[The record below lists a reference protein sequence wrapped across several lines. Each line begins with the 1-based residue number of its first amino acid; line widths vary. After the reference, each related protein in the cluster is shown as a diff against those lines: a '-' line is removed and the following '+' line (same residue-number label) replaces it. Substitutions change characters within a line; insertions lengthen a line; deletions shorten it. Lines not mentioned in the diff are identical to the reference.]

1 MQDVMVDL
9 ETLGRGPGCVVL
21 SIGAVAFGPEGV
33 GPDLLYVVVNKASCL
48 AHGLA
53 VDADTEAWWSKQS
66 ENARQVLAQADA
78 KTSDSLPA
86 ALMRFTGFLAQY
98 DIDKVRVWGN
108 GADFDNAILQ
118 SCYKAVGRDV
128 PWQFWNNRC
137 FRTLKSLRPEIKSV
151 RAGTHHNAL
160 DDAVAQ
166 AEHAVR
172 LLRFINAVQA

>member
-21 SIGAVAFGPEGV
+21 SIGAVAFGPDGV
-33 GPDLLYVVVNKASCL
+33 GADLLYAVVNRASCL
-48 AHGLA
+48 AHGLT
-53 VDADTEAWWSKQS
+53 VDPDTEAWWSRQS
-66 ENARQVLAQADA
+66 ENARQVLARADGE
-78 KTSDSLPA
+78 TSSSLPD
-86 ALMRFTGFLAQY
+86 ALDGFTAFLSQY
-98 DIDKVRVWGN
+98 DIEKVRVWGN

-118 SCYKAVGRDV
+118 SCYRAVGRDA

-160 DDAVAQ
+160 DDAVTQ

-172 LLRFINAVQA
+172 LLRFINAIQT